1 MTLEKEARSARRLDL
16 VLDLW
21 VLVPVVLLTWP
32 LLVRGGY
39 PFSRDLVFTPALP
52 LRPEALGLG
61 TGSPRAA
68 PLDAVVGLLSI
79 VVDGALIGRVA
90 VLGVLA
96 IAGWGAHRA
105 LRGLVLPARAA
116 VAAFAV
122 WNPFVVERMG
132 LGQWAL
138 LGAYAALFW
147 LVHALTGGDRSAR
160 QRRAAAAPWL
170 LLGALTPT
178 GALLVGATTLVVG
191 VRRRADAGLVL
202 LAAAV
207 QLPWLLPAVLSA
219 AGAAS
224 AVSDPAAVAAFA
236 ARAERPGPALLSLL
250 GLGGIWDA
258 QSVPGSREGW
268 LGYATTVLVV
278 VALVVA
284 WRSPR
289 RPHALDGR
297 MWALGL
303 LSLAVAAA
311 TTVSP
316 VAEVLA
322 SLTDLVP
329 GLGLLRDAQKWLAPF
344 VLLAVLA
351 VGVLVDEVLRAI
363 RHHAPVLVQ
372 AGVVVALTLP
382 FVLLPDGG
390 VVVHRVVTP
399 VDYPRDF
406 AEVSAV
412 VDRDSAAAP
421 GALASA
427 PWRLYRAYPWAT
439 PYATYDPSSRWFD
452 VRVLTSDD
460 LVVGGGVLRGEDPWA
475 ARVGAVL
482 DAPDASTLQAL
493 GREGVHWLLV
503 HREDP
508 EAAALL
514 AAAAADPS
522 ATRVVDGESLVL
534 LRLEGTD
541 SAVAEAASPPSWQ
554 VVIVAVVDLSVLLA
568 LLVVAVR
575 RTSRSR
581 DDGSVTLA

>member
-1 MTLEKEARSARRLDL
+1 MTLEKEARSARRLDR

-21 VLVPVVLLTWP
+21 VLVPVVLLTGP
-32 LLVRGGY
+32 LLVGGGY

-52 LRPEALGLG
+52 LRPEAVGLG

-68 PLDAVVGLLSI
+68 PLDVVVGLLST
-79 VVDGALIGRVA
+79 VVDGAVIGRMA

-96 IAGWGAHRA
+96 IAGWGAHRV
-105 LRGLVLPARAA
+105 LRGVGLPARAG

-122 WNPFVVERMG
+122 WNPFVVERLG

-147 LVHALTGGDRSAR
+147 LVGALTDGARSAR

-191 VRRRADAGLVL
+191 VRRRADGGLVL
-202 LAAAV
+202 LAVAV

-236 ARAERPGPALLSLL
+236 SRSERPGPTLFSLL

-268 LGYATTVLVV
+268 LGYATTLFVV

-284 WRSPR
+284 WRSAR
-289 RPHALDGR
+289 RPPALDGR
-297 MWALGL
+297 VWALGL
-303 LSLAVAAA
+303 VSLVVAAA
-311 TTVSP
+311 TTVGP
-316 VAEVLA
+316 VAEVVA

-344 VLLAVLA
+344 VVLAVLA
-351 VGVLVDEVLRAI
+351 VGVLVDEVLRAT
-363 RHHAPVLVQ
+363 RHRAPVLLQ
-372 AGVVVALTLP
+372 AAVVVALTLP

-390 VVVHRVVTP
+390 VVVHRVLAP

-406 AEVSAV
+406 AEVAAV
-412 VDRDSAAAP
+412 LDRESAAAP
-421 GALASA
+421 GALASV

-452 VRVLTSDD
+452 VRVLTSDE
-460 LVVGGGVLRGEDPWA
+460 LAVGRTILLGEDPWG
-475 ARVGAVL
+475 ARVGAIL
-482 DAPDASTLQAL
+482 DAPGASTVPAL
-493 GREGVHWLLV
+493 GRQGVRWLLV

-508 EAAALL
+508 DAAALL
-514 AAAAADPS
+514 AAASVDAS
-522 ATRVVDGESLVL
+522 ATRVVDGETLVL
-534 LRLEGTD
+534 FRLDGT
-541 SAVAEAASPPSWQ
+541 AERVAAAAAPPGWQ
-554 VVIVAVVDLSVLLA
+554 VLLVAVVDLAVLASVLVMA
-568 LLVVAVR
+568 LR

-581 DDGSVTLA
+581 GDRSVTLA